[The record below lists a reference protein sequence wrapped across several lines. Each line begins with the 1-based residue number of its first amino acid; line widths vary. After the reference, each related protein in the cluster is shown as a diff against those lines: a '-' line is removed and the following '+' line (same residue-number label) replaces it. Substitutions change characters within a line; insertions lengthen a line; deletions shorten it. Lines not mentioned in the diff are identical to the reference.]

1 MSRFPHFY
9 PYFSHL
15 LRFAL
20 PRAELARKS
29 PRTPSPSC
37 LPSLTCGSHLAGCLS
52 PLPDPIEVLLHAP
65 PLRRSGHAEPAGAQ
79 GRGSPRRSPPH
90 AAVLSLLPSPR
101 RPSRRTGHAALTS
114 PRGPAHFS
122 PPRAARTARCPSRRT
137 APLAAPWERLS
148 FPPSAS
154 TTPSP
159 LACRNR
165 VFSPKSPPTTLPRR
179 RAIPA
184 APSRLYPS
192 RHFGELATTLTVV
205 SPTSISPAV
214 LPFAPSTASF
224 HRRSR
229 AHVASHRCSSAGQ
242 SEGTGVLPAC
252 PRWSAA
258 SRPPRRPAGAPAQP
272 RRRRALPHELLSSR
286 PARARPR
293 VSLSRP

>member
-1 MSRFPHFY
+1 MFDVSYMWVPPGRLSFPIAGSY
-9 PYFSHL
+9 RGAP
-15 LRFAL
+15 
-20 PRAELARKS
+20 PRPAPPAVRPCRAGRRAR
-29 PRTPSPSC
+29 PRLPSP
-37 LPSLTCGSHLAGCLS
+37 
-52 PLPDPIEVLLHAP
+52 I
-65 PLRRSGHAEPAGAQ
+65 
-79 GRGSPRRSPPH
+79 
-90 AAVLSLLPSPR
+90 PSPR
-101 RPSRRTGHAALTS
+101 RPSRRTAL
-114 PRGPAHFS
+114 
-122 PPRAARTARCPSRRT
+122 
-137 APLAAPWERLS
+137 LAAPWERLS

-184 APSRLYPS
+184 APSRLCPS

-258 SRPPRRPAGAPAQP
+258 SRPPRRPARAPAQP

-293 VSLSRP
+293 ASLSRP